1 MVNQLFSASI
11 DSILIADANGI
22 ITQVNPAA
30 EKMLGY
36 KKEELIGKESTFLYA
51 LDEEFEYVSSVIAE
65 TGKFTG
71 EIVNRTK
78 SGKEINVFLSAN
90 FLYDESGKTIGMMG
104 ISRDITANV
113 LIQNEYRQLANTVP
127 DIIYSTDTK
136 GYFSY
141 VNEAITR
148 ILGYETNEIIGKRFN
163 EIVYKPHFDSLNQ
176 HYKDQL
182 GKKQA
187 KSYIEFQAIKKD
199 GTLIWVGQ
207 QVSLKYNSIHKTQID
222 GFYGV
227 MRNIDDQKA
236 IEKQLIEREKTLHQ
250 ITETL
255 SDVFYLYNIVEQKY
269 EYISSNCES
278 VLGADQEFFYSGKS
292 HTKEFGYTVDTEKL
306 LNSKD
311 KVDSGE
317 AYDIDYR
324 IVVDQEIRWIN
335 EKSFPIKDEMG
346 KIISNS
352 GICRDI
358 TNLKKANETIYN
370 QNIEIGAS
378 ILYAKRLQDSVL
390 PSDDKLKEIFPD
402 SFVLYKPK
410 DVVSGDFYV
419 VDYLTSNEQV
429 KMPTFIVGDCTGHGI
444 PGAVLSLMCNVLIRE
459 SFTRSEITSPGE
471 ALDFVRER
479 LSKFFETDKVGRI
492 RDGMDVAFCV
502 LNKKSMELYFSGGY
516 NSCLIVRG
524 EEIMEYKGD
533 KQHIGY
539 TDNPKLFKTHSIDV
553 KQGDL
558 VFLYTD
564 GYMDQFGGSKT
575 RKFTKKRLHKAILN
589 LKHLPM
595 QEMEEALEIEFLNW
609 RMDEEQTDDITVLG
623 IRID

>member
-1 MVNQLFSASI
+1 MINQLFTASI

-36 KKEELIGKESTFLYA
+36 SKDELIGKQSNFLYA
-51 LDEEFEYVSSVIAE
+51 LDKEFDYVSSVIE
-65 TGKFTG
+65 KTGKFTG
-71 EIVNRTK
+71 EIVNLTK
-78 SGKEINVFLSAN
+78 SGQEINTFLSAN
-90 FLYDESGKTIGMMG
+90 YLYDDDGEVVGMMG
-104 ISRDITANV
+104 ISRDITENV
-113 LIQNEYRQLANTVP
+113 RIQNQYEQLVNTVP
-127 DIIYSTDTK
+127 DIIYSTDLDGFFT
-136 GYFSY
+136 Y
-141 VNEAITR
+141 VNETITR
-148 ILGYETNEIIGKRFN
+148 TLGYEVADLIGTHFSDL
-163 EIVYKPHFDSLNQ
+163 IYKPDLEAVNKHYKSHFD
-176 HYKDQL
+176 
-182 GKKQA
+182 KKLKQ
-187 KSYIEFQAIKKD
+187 SYIEFQLCKKD
-199 GTLIWVGQ
+199 GSVIWVGQ
-207 QVSLKYNSIHKTQID
+207 HVSTKFNSIRKKKIE

-227 MRNIDDQKA
+227 IRDIHQQK
-236 IEKQLIEREKTLHQ
+236 EVERKLIEREKTLHQ

-255 SDVFYLYNIVEQKY
+255 SDVFYLYNIVEGKY
-269 EYISSNCES
+269 EYMSSNCET
-278 VLGADQEFFYSGKS
+278 VLGATQEFFYSGKS
-292 HTKEFGYTVDTEKL
+292 HTKEFGYKDDVKKL
-306 LNSKD
+306 YDSKD

-324 IVVDQEIRWIN
+324 IVVDGEIRWIN
-335 EKSFPIKDEMG
+335 EKSFPIKNEHG

-358 TNLKKANETIYN
+358 TNLKKANETIYR

-390 PSDDKLKEIFPD
+390 PSQERLDEIFPN

-419 VDYLTSNEQV
+419 VDYLTTNDGVE
-429 KMPTFIVGDCTGHGI
+429 MPTFIVGDCTGHGI

-459 SFTRSEITSPGE
+459 SFTRNEIHSPGQ

-479 LSKFFETDKVGRI
+479 LSKFFEADNLVRI

-502 LNKKSMELYFSGGY
+502 LNRQKNELHFSGGY
-516 NSCLIVRG
+516 NSCVILRG
-524 EEIMEYKGD
+524 EEVIEFKGD

-539 TDNPKLFKTHSIDV
+539 TDNPKPFKDHLIEV
-553 KQGDL
+553 EKGDL

-564 GYMDQFGGSKT
+564 GFMDQFGGSST
-575 RKFTKKRLHKAILN
+575 RKYTKKRLHKSIMSLS
-589 LKHLPM
+589 HLPM
-595 QEMEEALEIEFLNW
+595 RDIERGLELEFFNWKME
-609 RMDEEQTDDITVLG
+609 EEQTDDITILG